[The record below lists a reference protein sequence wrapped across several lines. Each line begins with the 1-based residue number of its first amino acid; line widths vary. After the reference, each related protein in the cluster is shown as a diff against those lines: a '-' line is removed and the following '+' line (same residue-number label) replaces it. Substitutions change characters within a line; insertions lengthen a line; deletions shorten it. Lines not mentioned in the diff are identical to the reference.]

1 MSYSEARKQIWK
13 SLKFFITIS
22 LFKIMKEGLKIYKV
36 DFNGMWSVG
45 NCLVL
50 AAFNQEQAEEI
61 ARKTITH
68 TKEMVV
74 NEMTI
79 NEPQVIEYLSGDY

>member
-1 MSYSEARKQIWK
+1 
-13 SLKFFITIS
+13 
-22 LFKIMKEGLKIYKV
+22 MKEGLKIFRVEFEGVYPL
-36 DFNGMWSVG
+36 G

-50 AAFNQEQAEEI
+50 AAFSIEQATVM
-61 ARKTITH
+61 ALKTIAH
-68 TKEMVV
+68 TNNIVV